1 MNKKIK
7 LLIALTLS
15 SILGITTFV
24 CANNKLLNIRFSAED
39 KPATMSCNYYFNNP
53 TYLSLYELNYRKLNN
68 GDVNNK
74 TTWGTVTCNYRS
86 GSKYYSII
94 QSTDQYGNVSST
106 ALYDIGENN
115 QHPVGSVVT
124 VTGTMVLY
132 NGMSQMS
139 NCTITKDYD
148 ENPYKVQSF
157 EIDRLPDNDD
167 SDFYE
172 YRYMG
177 TRKVTISGVTLGAP
191 VSDRQS
197 TAALPNGETMLLF
210 YNSISNKTAINE
222 RVNALSTSGA
232 TVDVTGYLSYY
243 EKGNNHV
250 FEIALRD
257 PDDLKEVSEPVEVE
271 TITATTNKEFAYNS
285 EVKISDFTVTG
296 YFDDDSHKE
305 VSGATLV
312 DVVDTTEIGYV
323 TANISYTY
331 NDKTVY
337 TSCEIYVEN
346 TISSISV
353 YDPVVHY
360 TYDEQ
365 FIMPTVYG
373 YDYYGEHDITD
384 EANHGEFISY
394 YDHDGTMEIYI
405 TNSMGQLVTTT
416 YEYYVSDV
424 INLYL
429 ENNQTTFEL
438 NEPYD
443 NPTFIAN
450 FAKDSSLDM
459 DVSSRV
465 TIDGFDSSTVGEKII
480 TYSLGNCSNTY
491 TINVVNSQQLTYI
504 EVINPV
510 TEYIVGDDFN
520 YPEVIAHYS
529 NGTSKDVSDEAT
541 FSGYNLLSAGVY
553 EVVVTYESES
563 TIYNITVTQSS
574 LSHICLDSSYSMGIG
589 SYNTGNY
596 GYKNI
601 YEYYRAVRSSGN
613 LMQLIPLI
621 EKYTSVLPGALYN
634 TTAIKDIDQISIR
647 YKTSTSYGSNSP
659 KIYYGETSYD
669 DGYLSLDYSTSYKTV
684 EFNLSSTDINYFKI
698 TCGDTSLTINSVD
711 IYYSGNNTSHGSNFI
726 TVGANDGQS
735 RLTPTE
741 FTGDEYIDG
750 VSYVDVPTNFSG
762 TSTKRYTYYSYD
774 YINEHQELKSV
785 AALTDPVD
793 VCNYFLAFG
802 CAPANYGVNGDT
814 YAFKDGKY
822 LPSKTEAKDLFDDDA
837 RCVSTMYTRTN
848 GYANAVP
855 YFGSPKYYEFDIDT
869 NGLYSVTDRQVGR
882 VVIWT
887 TGFTGS
893 DYGNGSQVVCDYTD
907 DHYATFAEY
916 NNYGAFLPRF
926 NAERK
931 ISGSIWSNPVTY
943 SL

>member
-24 CANNKLLNIRFSAED
+24 CANNELLNIRFSAED

-86 GSKYYSII
+86 GSRYYSII

-157 EIDRLPDNDD
+157 EIDRLPDNDE

-177 TRKVTISGVTLGAP
+177 TRKVTISGVTLGTP
-191 VSDRQS
+191 VSSRQS
-197 TAALPNGETMLLF
+197 TATLPNGETMLLF
-210 YNSISNKTAINE
+210 YNSLSNQTAINE
-222 RVNALSTSGA
+222 RVDALSTSGA

-405 TNSMGQLVTTT
+405 TNSMGQLVMTT

-424 INLYL
+424 INLYP

-450 FAKDSSLDM
+450 FAKDSSLDV
-459 DVSSRV
+459 DVSNRV

-520 YPEVIAHYS
+520 YPEVIAYYS

-563 TIYNITVTQSS
+563 TTYDITVTQSS

-589 SYNTGNY
+589 GYNTGNY

-601 YEYYRAVRSSGN
+601 YEYYRAVNSSNN
-613 LMQLIPLI
+613 LMKLIPLQ
-621 EKYTSVLPGALYN
+621 ETFNSVLGGALYN
-634 TTAIKDIDQISIR
+634 TSAIKDIDSIAIR
-647 YKTSTSYGSNSP
+647 YKTNYSSGTNTP
-659 KIYYGETSYD
+659 KIYYGENNYD
-669 DGYLSLDYSTSYKTV
+669 DGYVSLDYSTSYKSV
-684 EFNLSSTDINYFKI
+684 EFNLSSVDINYFKI
-698 TCGDTSLTINSVD
+698 DCGDTELTINSVD
-711 IYYSGNNTSHGSNFI
+711 IYYSDSSTSHGSTFNYKD
-726 TVGANDGQS
+726 ANSGQV
-735 RLTPTE
+735 RLTPTTFSGE
-741 FTGDEYIDG
+741 LKNGK
-750 VSYVDVPTNFSG
+750 SYVDVPTNLSG
-762 TSTKRYTYYSYD
+762 TTTKRYTYYSYD
-774 YINEHQELKSV
+774 YISEHPELKSL
-785 AALTDPVD
+785 AAMTDAVD
-793 VCNYFLAFG
+793 VCNYFQAFK
-802 CAPANYGVNGDT
+802 CAPANYGVKSGSIVLD
-814 YAFKDGKY
+814 DDKY
-822 LPSKTEAKDLFDDDA
+822 LPSISDVSNLFGDDA
-837 RCVSTMYTRTN
+837 RVIQEFSRTN
-848 GYANAVP
+848 GYAQSVP
-855 YFGSPKYYEFDIDT
+855 YYGYKPRYFEFDIDT
-869 NGLYSVTDRQVGR
+869 NGLYSVNNRQVGR
-882 VVIWT
+882 IVAWY